1 MAVRCELPCSYRG
14 RYVCFWTRKR
24 LSKMSLCSTTS
35 AAGVATRSSI
45 CMRRLRTG
53 FGPTGGDKMTGTTFI
68 QRVNTVGGLA
78 PTTGCAQATDVGKKA
93 LVPYQAEYVFYRERN

>member
-1 MAVRCELPCSYRG
+1 M
-14 RYVCFWTRKR
+14 K
-24 LSKMSLCSTTS
+24 TTS
-35 AAGVATRSSI
+35 ALALVAALAIANSTDPLYVAPDSI
-45 CMRRLRTG
+45 PWLLLRVVGTQ